1 MVGAR
6 GLLAALLTALWA
18 TGAAAAC
25 RQALVLALDVSGSVD
40 AIEYNLQINGVADA
54 LSDPDVV
61 AALLAL
67 PDSPVHLAIFEWS
80 SAAYQSVILD
90 WTALESPERI
100 AAVAERLRHWPRRPA
115 PEATG
120 LGAALRFAGQMLR
133 DGPFCWK
140 RVVDVSGDGKNNDW
154 PSPESVLQA
163 GDLAGVTVNGLVVGR
178 ERLRNDDARVG
189 VGELSAYFRA
199 QVIHGPLAFVEVAL
213 GYADYAPAMRRKLLK
228 ELNVGVFSALP
239 ERGRRRLE

>member
-54 LSDPDVV
+54 LTDPDVV

-67 PDSPVHLAIFEWS
+67 PDAPVHLAIFEWS

-100 AAVAERLRHWPRRPA
+100 AAVAERLRRWPRKAA

-120 LGAALRFAGQMLR
+120 LGAALRFAARMLR
-133 DGPFCWK
+133 EGPLCWK

-154 PSPESVLQA
+154 PRPELVH
-163 GDLAGVTVNGLVVGR
+163 GGGELAGATVNGLVVGQM
-178 ERLRNDDARVG
+178 RNDDARVG
-189 VGELSAYFRA
+189 VAELSAYFKAR
-199 QVIHGPLAFVEVAL
+199 VIHGPLAFVEVAL
-213 GYADYAPAMRRKLLK
+213 GYADYAAAMRRKLLK

-239 ERGRRRLE
+239 LRPSLRVE